1 MEKIKQNMSRFL
13 IGLLAFVS
21 LFGILPNRVA
31 ATANT
36 GQEFDKVNVMEDLTS
51 ATIDGKPFDI
61 REYPYSEQE
70 KPRIIN
76 FVEYCYSPYANLR
89 GNYGL
94 YLYIY
99 NPQGLDIDTESPLN
113 TVQIA
118 VSYGKGVDGT
128 IAADDYEKFE
138 LQFCSKSE
146 EENYKRLFYKF
157 KVKDREMSDG
167 TTIAER
173 VNSHERR
180 YDVSGFELVAR
191 GEVNARE
198 YGVGGTYIFTGY
210 SKGYGLTEN
219 AETLTATV
227 TDLETVELEIHHATY
242 LSKASDTLYNQLH
255 SVYFSVPGNTIAKFG
270 EDLQEIKAVWYEYK
284 TELITVLLPEWEQKF
299 RSSVG
304 LAPEAVTISE
314 YMVWDSTASHDVFG
328 RWMFNYGEDRS
339 SLYWLLPNVNA
350 TQEKTYIPAE
360 ELLAYMK
367 SYQASYDKGKI
378 NGKYSADLFADG
390 NDGQEH
396 HKTVKIQAGDQ
407 YSLLGKE
414 QNSFEKFMNWITGR
428 PTSYPSLQV
437 EKAIEPLKDVNFGQ
451 TDSQLAAALFVN
463 EQEIAAM
470 REFCEPEIAAG
481 NYPYLFRYAVR
492 DYETAEIR
500 TKFKNFAVGWSSEHI
515 GFGARETVFLD
526 FDIIYLK
533 FFKDGQYYVIP
544 AVSDP
549 IDGIGGLISPDNDKP
564 SCRNIVTLILTVLLI
579 LVLVRVIFA
588 LCKAIGR
595 AIRQRK
601 ADKPFREM
609 EREFRDIEKYI
620 RKNK

>member
-1 MEKIKQNMSRFL
+1 MRKQIVVTRFIL
-13 IGLLAFVS
+13 FLFVLAGVLSALPAIRLLS
-21 LFGILPNRVA
+21 PNAYAETTDVR
-31 ATANT
+31 
-36 GQEFDKVNVMEDLTS
+36 FDTTDVLEDLRS
-51 ATIDGKPFDI
+51 SEGFNLLQYPFD
-61 REYPYSEQE
+61 ETKTAQ
-70 KPRIIN
+70 IIN
-76 FVEYCYSPYANLR
+76 FVEYGYSYRANQR
-89 GNYGL
+89 KNYGL
-94 YLYIY
+94 YLYVY
-99 NPQGLDIDTESPLN
+99 NPQGLDWETSSAEN
-113 TVQIA
+113 RVQLA
-118 VSYGKGVDGT
+118 VSWNSNGMPN
-128 IAADDYEKFE
+128 DYDKFD
-138 LQFCSKSE
+138 LKFCSKTTE
-146 EENYKRLFYKF
+146 PNYLGLFYKF
-157 KVKDREMSDG
+157 KIVDREGADG
-167 TTIAER
+167 KLIRDR
-173 VNSHERR
+173 VNSLERR
-180 YDVSGFELVAR
+180 YDVSGFELLER
-191 GEVNARE
+191 GKANAEE
-198 YGVGGTYIFTGY
+198 YTVGGTYKFTGY
-210 SKGYGLTEN
+210 AAGYGPDV
-219 AETLTATV
+219 TAADSLFVTV
-227 TDLETVELEIHHATY
+227 TDLETVKLEIHHATY
-242 LSKASDTLYNQLH
+242 LSKVSDTLYNQLH
-255 SVYFSVPGNTIAKFG
+255 SVYFSVPGSTIAKFG

-284 TELITVLLPEWEQKF
+284 TEMIAVLLPEWEQKF

-314 YMVWDSTASHDVFG
+314 YMVWDSTASHDVSG
-328 RWMFNYGEDRS
+328 RWTFNYGDDRS
-339 SLYWLLPNVNA
+339 SLYWLLANAKA

-367 SYQASYDKGKI
+367 NYHASYEKGKI

-390 NDGQEH
+390 NDGQGH
-396 HKTVKIQAGDQ
+396 RKTVTIQAGEN

-428 PTSYPSLQV
+428 PTTYPSLQV
-437 EKAIEPLKDVNFGQ
+437 EKAIEPLKSVNFSQ
-451 TDSQLAAALFVN
+451 TDSALATALFVN

-470 REFCEPEIAAG
+470 REFCETEVSAG

-500 TKFKNFAVGWSSEHI
+500 TKFQNLGIGWSSEHI

-549 IDGIGGLISPDNDKP
+549 IDGIGGLISPDKDNP
-564 SCRNIVTLILTVLLI
+564 SCRNIVTLVLTVLLI

-609 EREFRDIEKYI
+609 EKEFRDIEKYI

>member
-1 MEKIKQNMSRFL
+1 MRKQIVVTRFIL
-13 IGLLAFVS
+13 FLFVLAGVLSALPAIRLLS
-21 LFGILPNRVA
+21 PNAYAETTDVR
-31 ATANT
+31 
-36 GQEFDKVNVMEDLTS
+36 FDTTDVLEDLRS
-51 ATIDGKPFDI
+51 SEGFNLLQYPFD
-61 REYPYSEQE
+61 ET
-70 KPRIIN
+70 KTARIIN
-76 FVEYCYSPYANLR
+76 FVEYGYSYRANQR
-89 GNYGL
+89 KNYGL
-94 YLYIY
+94 YLYVY
-99 NPQGLDIDTESPLN
+99 NPQGLDWETSSAEN
-113 TVQIA
+113 RVQLA
-118 VSYGKGVDGT
+118 VSWNSNGMPN
-128 IAADDYEKFE
+128 DYDKFD
-138 LQFCSKSE
+138 LKFCSKTTE
-146 EENYKRLFYKF
+146 PNYLGLFYKF
-157 KVKDREMSDG
+157 KIVDREGADG
-167 TTIAER
+167 KLIRDR
-173 VNSHERR
+173 VNSLERR
-180 YDVSGFELVAR
+180 YDVSGFELLER
-191 GEVNARE
+191 GKANAKE
-198 YGVGGTYIFTGY
+198 YTVGGTYKFTGY
-210 SKGYGLTEN
+210 AAGYGPDV
-219 AETLTATV
+219 TAADSLFVTV
-227 TDLETVELEIHHATY
+227 TDLETVKLEIHHATY

-255 SVYFSVPGNTIAKFG
+255 SVYFSVPGSTIAKFG

-284 TELITVLLPEWEQKF
+284 TEMIAVLLPEWEQKF

-314 YMVWDSTASHDVFG
+314 YMVWDSTASHDVSG
-328 RWMFNYGEDRS
+328 RWTFNYGDDRS
-339 SLYWLLPNVNA
+339 SLYWLLANAKA

-367 SYQASYDKGKI
+367 NYHASYEKGKI

-396 HKTVKIQAGDQ
+396 RKTVTIQAGEN

-428 PTSYPSLQV
+428 PTTYPSLQV
-437 EKAIEPLKDVNFGQ
+437 EKAIEPLKSVNFSQ
-451 TDSQLAAALFVN
+451 TDSALAAALFVN

-470 REFCEPEIAAG
+470 REFCETEVSAG

-500 TKFKNFAVGWSSEHI
+500 TKFQNLGIGWSSEHI

-549 IDGIGGLISPDNDKP
+549 IDGIGGLISPDKDNP
-564 SCRNIVTLILTVLLI
+564 SCRNIVTLVLTVLLI
-579 LVLVRVIFA
+579 LVLARVIFA

-609 EREFRDIEKYI
+609 EKEFRDIEKYI